1 MFRPFAQ
8 LPTACCC
15 VLLKVVAQNLK
26 LVKLL
31 SQQLPTFPPFRDRR
45 SVAQQCLIRCTALP
59 TLLGPR
65 TCITYALQSL
75 MGFIL
80 YTMHCSSQHCWELLH
95 PFIHHYQ
102 HGRNSSQQ
110 CWELLRSFI
119 HHYQHGRNS
128 SQHCWELLHP
138 FIHHYQHGRNSSQQ
152 CWELLR
158 SFARSFSNT
167 KTRNSQ
173 LLRQVRHS
181 LNYDRGTQ
189 REHSSK
195 PLNYSIVKRVLVFKR

>member
-1 MFRPFAQ
+1 MFRPFAH

-59 TLLGPR
+59 TFLGLR
-65 TCITYALQSL
+65 TCITYAHQSL

-80 YTMHCSSQHCWELLH
+80 HTMHCSSQHCWELLH
-95 PFIHHYQ
+95 PFV
-102 HGRNSSQQ
+102 
-110 CWELLRSFI
+110 
-119 HHYQHGRNS
+119 
-128 SQHCWELLHP
+128 
-138 FIHHYQHGRNSSQQ
+138 HHYQHGRNSSQQ

-158 SFARSFSNT
+158 SFARSFLNT

-173 LLRQVRHS
+173 QLRQLRHS
-181 LNYDRGTQ
+181 LNYENVCTKYPIPGSPWSNQ
-189 REHSSK
+189 PGKYPHSK
-195 PLNYSIVKRVLVFKR
+195 D

>member
-1 MFRPFAQ
+1 MFRPFAH

-59 TLLGPR
+59 TFLGPR

-80 YTMHCSSQHCWELLH
+80 HTMHCSSQHCWELLH
-95 PFIHHYQ
+95 PFVRHYQ
-102 HGRNSSQQ
+102 H
-110 CWELLRSFI
+110 W
-119 HHYQHGRNS
+119 
-128 SQHCWELLHP
+128 
-138 FIHHYQHGRNSSQQ
+138 RNSSQQ

-158 SFARSFSNT
+158 SFARGFAFPLYPGLKQKRLCNWPPTCTVVTISSVPWFAITVKGTFGVDAGGIVATIVRADLALVYVWNKMLGEFSRRVRT
-167 KTRNSQ
+167 
-173 LLRQVRHS
+173 LRI
-181 LNYDRGTQ
+181 N
-189 REHSSK
+189 
-195 PLNYSIVKRVLVFKR
+195 

>member
-1 MFRPFAQ
+1 MFRPFAH

-31 SQQLPTFPPFRDRR
+31 SHRQ

-59 TLLGPR
+59 TFLGLR
-65 TCITYALQSL
+65 TCITYAHQSL

-80 YTMHCSSQHCWELLH
+80 HTMHC
-95 PFIHHYQ
+95 
-102 HGRNSSQQ
+102 
-110 CWELLRSFI
+110 
-119 HHYQHGRNS
+119 
-128 SQHCWELLHP
+128 
-138 FIHHYQHGRNSSQQ
+138 SSQQ

-158 SFARSFSNT
+158 SFARSFINT

-173 LLRQVRHS
+173 QLRQLRHS
-181 LNYDRGTQ
+181 LNYENVCTKYPIPGSPWSNQ
-189 REHSSK
+189 PGKYPHSK
-195 PLNYSIVKRVLVFKR
+195 D